1 MLVAVEVVVDVEGIE
16 GGIKRSVT
24 RPETQPPLHQLQQR
38 EEICVVPL
46 VKGLGQLGQHKLS
59 PVRHLGD
66 HDAGSIAPVELAD
79 ADRQSFGRKAFRSG
93 GSKAVVAALAAQ
105 LAVWVTGWLV
115 CFVKAAF
122 LYIGLG

>member
-1 MLVAVEVVVDVEGIE
+1 
-16 GGIKRSVT
+16 
-24 RPETQPPLHQLQQR
+24 
-38 EEICVVPL
+38 
-46 VKGLGQLGQHKLS
+46 S

-122 LYIGLG
+122 LYIGLGIVLLAPGQDCFRVQRNGLTKISRQLLLQPGYLTIQETLQPFIG